1 MLRFVDESSRIE
13 NVRSK
18 KLVRLP
24 IKISDVR
31 RHFDEN
37 LKDVKDK
44 YSLAQN
50 ELKTNLRSAEEIW
63 RSQVVFL
70 ESALDFYIHE
80 LVKYGLLKIFNG
92 EWPETDKSKKFKVS
106 FPIML
111 KLYRNP
117 ENAESL
123 LGEEIDTVNRENC
136 FLGFEYMQANLGI
149 VGLKADSKQK
159 SFIDGLYRRRNQI
172 AHQSDRRPN
181 SAEKIPIK
189 EQDVKDYIEKVLAF
203 ARSID
208 RQVKEK
214 NRR

>member
-1 MLRFVDESSRIE
+1 MRRFVDESSRIE

-31 RHFDEN
+31 KHFDEN

-44 YSLAQN
+44 FGLAQN
-50 ELKTNLRSAEEIW
+50 ELKANPRSAEEIW

-149 VGLKADSKQK
+149 VGLKADSNQRAGCE
-159 SFIDGLYRRRNQI
+159 GLYREGSRVRKVN
-172 AHQSDRRPN
+172 RPA
-181 SAEKIPIK
+181 SQRK
-189 EQDVKDYIEKVLAF
+189 E
-203 ARSID
+203 
-208 RQVKEK
+208 
-214 NRR
+214 

>member
-1 MLRFVDESSRIE
+1 MRRMNSRPIFGLQK
-13 NVRSK
+13 RYGAARLSFSK
-18 KLVRLP
+18 
-24 IKISDVR
+24 
-31 RHFDEN
+31 
-37 LKDVKDK
+37 
-44 YSLAQN
+44 
-50 ELKTNLRSAEEIW
+50 
-63 RSQVVFL
+63 
-70 ESALDFYIHE
+70 ALWIFIHE

-106 FPIML
+106 FPVML
-111 KLYRNP
+111 KLYRTP

-123 LGEEIDTVNRENC
+123 LGEEIDSVNRENC
-136 FLGFEYMQANLGI
+136 FLGFEHMQMNLGI

-203 ARSID
+203 VKSID

-214 NRR
+214 NRK